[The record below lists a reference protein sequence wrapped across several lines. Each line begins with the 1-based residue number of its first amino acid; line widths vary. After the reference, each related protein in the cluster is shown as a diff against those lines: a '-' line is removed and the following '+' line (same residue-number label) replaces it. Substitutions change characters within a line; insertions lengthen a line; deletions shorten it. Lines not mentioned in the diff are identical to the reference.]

1 MFTGLIEGMGRVA
14 ALARAGAG
22 ARLRLE
28 ALFDLGTPQLG
39 ESIAVSGVC
48 LTALECGPNAFS
60 VDVSPETMRRTT
72 FEGLTVGTKVNLE
85 RSLRAGDRLGGHIVT
100 GHVDSVARLVS
111 RTEEGEAVVFR
122 ISAEPQSAALLV
134 PKGSV
139 ALDGI
144 SLTVNE
150 VEGSEFTVSIIPHTA
165 AVTTI
170 GERRAGDRLNMEC
183 DIIGKYVARLVGAY
197 VKTPGGLTKD
207 SLTKDFLAG
216 HGFLG

>member
-14 ALARAGAG
+14 AVERAGGA
-22 ARLRLE
+22 ARLRIE
-28 ALFDLGTPQLG
+28 ALYELGVPELG

-48 LTALECGPNAFS
+48 LTAVECFPNGFA

-72 FEGLTVGTKVNLE
+72 FDGLSPGSKVNLE
-85 RSLRAGDRLGGHIVT
+85 RSLRLGERLGGHIVT
-100 GHVDSVARLVS
+100 GHVDSVCRVAS
-111 RTEEGEAVVFR
+111 RAEEGGAIIFR
-122 ISAEPQSAALLV
+122 FQAEPRSAALLV

-150 VEGSEFTVSIIPHTA
+150 VEAGQFSVTIIPHTA
-165 AVTTI
+165 RVTTI
-170 GERRAGDRLNMEC
+170 GERRPGERLNLEC
-183 DIIGKYVARLVGAY
+183 DIVGKYVARLVAAYLKQPGAS
-197 VKTPGGLTKD
+197 PEGLSKE
-207 SLTKDFLAG
+207 FLAE